1 MQELTKLRH
10 HFVRIFSSLIGL
22 CFIIMSLHSC
32 FFDKEIK
39 QDTEISDFRNTMLRI
54 LDSLDTPQARIK
66 AYESLLQEVKDDKYI
81 ITERKKNNLLI
92 DGLFYISEEYY
103 KLQNFDKAIEFCNE
117 ALKLNAQSAGA
128 YYNRGLAY
136 QAKDDLQIALSDYT
150 KAIDLDA
157 DYSNA
162 YYNRGLVYEK
172 LKDYNKALL
181 DYDQALKLKPVY
193 MADIYI
199 GRGNVYR
206 GLNDPDKAIES
217 YDKALSAD
225 SLNIEAYSNR
235 GSLFAEVGK
244 YEEALTDYAR
254 AIRIDSTNADL
265 YNRQAYTFELM
276 QDYTSAIDSYN
287 EVVKL
292 DPRGKGGYKKLAKEG
307 IDRVKALKRKSRK

>member
-1 MQELTKLRH
+1 MQEQTKLRYL
-10 HFVRIFSSLIGL
+10 FVQKAASFIGL
-22 CFIIMSLHSC
+22 CLIILSLNSC

-39 QDTEISDFRNTMLRI
+39 QDTEIADFRNTMLRI

-66 AYESLLQEVKDDKYI
+66 AYESVLQEIKDDKYI

-103 KLQNFDKAIEFCNE
+103 KLRNYDKAIELCNE
-117 ALKLNAQSAGA
+117 ALKLNAQSAKA
-128 YYNRGLAY
+128 YYNRGVTY
-136 QAKDDLQIALSDYT
+136 QAKDDLPIALSDYT
-150 KAIDLDA
+150 KAIDLDP
-157 DYSNA
+157 DYCDA

-181 DYDQALKLKPVY
+181 DYDQALKLKPACVT
-193 MADIYI
+193 DIYI

-206 GLNDPDKAIES
+206 GLNDTVRAIEN
-217 YDKALSAD
+217 YDKALKSD

-235 GSLFAEVGK
+235 GSLFAESGK

-254 AIRIDSTNADL
+254 AIRIDSINADL

-292 DPRGKGGYKKLAKEG
+292 DPRGKNGYKKLAKEG